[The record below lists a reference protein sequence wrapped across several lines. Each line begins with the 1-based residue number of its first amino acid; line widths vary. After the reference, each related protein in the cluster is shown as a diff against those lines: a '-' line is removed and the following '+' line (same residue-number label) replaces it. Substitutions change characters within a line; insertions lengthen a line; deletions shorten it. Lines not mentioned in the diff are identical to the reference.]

1 MNAAGLDRNLEILS
15 NNKVRKEQAAKD
27 DTLVILPKG
36 SLVAVQDLDGRW
48 RRLCSKILPYKGG
61 RLEPLDKQLL
71 LMSGDVKDSD
81 WKAAKATA
89 AALETRWIALLLKLY
104 SEPYRTVRG
113 NLESLARMYSLLDTY
128 GGILSENCD
137 LKGVKTA
144 AQRVSQGRISERSSM
159 ELAMWFCNAVRNPKS
174 HKNEEDSAKLF
185 EQFAQ
190 EAALPRRETQEI
202 SLRILQCKP
211 FAKLQDASISA
222 RLLLDWKL
230 SPWATI
236 KKEYFEYA
244 NKLRLEYRHLP
255 VEKYMHRRA
264 GIIKDILSVKC
275 IYLCDDSFGG
285 RKQREIAERRAR
297 RNLKYELRQLR
308 TGHLPGELQVLS
320 EAGGPV
326 RSLHSQPTF
335 SFQDGLSQTPLF
347 MKVGINYSLVH
358 FILEPGKLTE
368 RHLLKTSS
376 KLYFVLSGSAQ
387 LYRGG
392 CCDAL
397 SKNDTCLVP
406 PNVQQ
411 YLENTSSEPLVYLAI
426 FQPPWQESDQI
437 TYEW

>member
-1 MNAAGLDRNLEILS
+1 MGL
-15 NNKVRKEQAAKD
+15 
-27 DTLVILPKG
+27 
-36 SLVAVQDLDGRW
+36 
-48 RRLCSKILPYKGG
+48 
-61 RLEPLDKQLL
+61 
-71 LMSGDVKDSD
+71 
-81 WKAAKATA
+81 
-89 AALETRWIALLLKLY
+89 
-104 SEPYRTVRG
+104 
-113 NLESLARMYSLLDTY
+113 
-128 GGILSENCD
+128 
-137 LKGVKTA
+137 
-144 AQRVSQGRISERSSM
+144 
-159 ELAMWFCNAVRNPKS
+159 
-174 HKNEEDSAKLF
+174 
-185 EQFAQ
+185 
-190 EAALPRRETQEI
+190 
-202 SLRILQCKP
+202 
-211 FAKLQDASISA
+211 
-222 RLLLDWKL
+222 
-230 SPWATI
+230 I

-275 IYLCDDSFGG
+275 IYLCDDSFG

-308 TGHLPGELQVLS
+308 AGHLPGELQVLS
-320 EAGGPV
+320 EAVVRV

-397 SKNDTCLVP
+397 SKNDTSFGTTKC
-406 PNVQQ
+406 
-411 YLENTSSEPLVYLAI
+411 SAI
-426 FQPPWQESDQI
+426 LGKHVE
-437 TYEW
+437 